1 MAVRRFLVAF
11 GKRLALPYGIEA
23 VRGFVLRRIKD
34 VTPDDL
40 YKAIKEGIDDIWG
53 ISEDRDRRVGR
64 RFAGKFKEYQ
74 DELTPKLVFKWLAHD
89 RPDLASVIA
98 NMPEGRGYT
107 WLKSAVEKLKEKLF
121 S

>member
-1 MAVRRFLVAF
+1 MAAKRFLVAF
-11 GKRLALPYGIEA
+11 GKRLLLPYGIDG

-40 YKAIKEGIDDIWG
+40 YKAIKDGIDDIWN
-53 ISEDRDRRVGR
+53 ISEERDRRVGR
-64 RFAGKFKEYQ
+64 RFARQFEKYQ
-74 DELTPKLVFKWLAHD
+74 DELTPTRVFKWLAHD

-98 NMPEGRGYT
+98 NTPGGFG
-107 WLKSAVEKLKEKLF
+107 WLRKAVEKLKEKLF